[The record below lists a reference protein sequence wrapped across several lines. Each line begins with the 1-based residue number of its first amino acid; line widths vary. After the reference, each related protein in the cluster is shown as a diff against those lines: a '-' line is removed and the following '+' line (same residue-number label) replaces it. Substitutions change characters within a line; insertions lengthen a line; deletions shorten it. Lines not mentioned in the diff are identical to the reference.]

1 MASHFTPVRPQ
12 PIDHALGF
20 PRTLD
25 RAEYFEQTIEL
36 PLAVLVL
43 DCPEE
48 VMKERLAAR
57 AEILGRVDDNES
69 IIKRRLDTFAN
80 ETKEVIDHY
89 DQSHLLIR
97 IDGLGSKYEVQ
108 SRVSAAV
115 DKAFADRSHS

>member
-1 MASHFTPVRPQ
+1 MMQCFSIPKPNRQLGGLSSMASHFTPVRPQ

-97 IDGLGSKYEVQ
+97 IDGLGSKYE
-108 SRVSAAV
+108 
-115 DKAFADRSHS
+115 